1 MSKIIERL
9 QTGKT
14 PSSLIKRGKFKL
26 PKLKIPKA
34 TLSAEDTAQIDTY
47 NAHFDKIEAQR
58 AASGLQT

>member
-1 MSKIIERL
+1 MPKIIERL

-14 PSSLIKRGKFKL
+14 PSSLRAKFVL

>member
-14 PSSLIKRGKFKL
+14 PSSFKKFIL

-34 TLSAEDTAQIDTY
+34 TLSAKDKAQIDTY